1 MKYCFTTSK
10 WSSKVHLIECS
21 ISQVL
26 LHYMKT
32 LIFVMAKIQ
41 FALSLRQLKIEGA
54 TSLYISKLS
63 SAFFS
68 SVIET
73 GKEFDQVFSAN
84 RGFSSG
90 Q

>member
-1 MKYCFTTSK
+1 MKI
-10 WSSKVHLIECS
+10 HLI
-21 ISQVL
+21 L
-26 LHYMKT
+26 
-32 LIFVMAKIQ
+32 VMAKIQ
-41 FALSLRQLKIEGA
+41 YSILFRQLKIEGA
-54 TSLYISKLS
+54 TSLYITKLS

-73 GKEFDQVFSAN
+73 GKEFDKVFSAN

>member
-1 MKYCFTTSK
+1 MF
-10 WSSKVHLIECS
+10 
-21 ISQVL
+21 
-26 LHYMKT
+26 
-32 LIFVMAKIQ
+32 
-41 FALSLRQLKIEGA
+41 RQLKIEGA
-54 TSLYISKLS
+54 TSLYIAKLS

-68 SVIET
+68 SVVET